1 MPTEVRCRVE
11 LIPAYLDLDFCFLYT
26 LTPLHQSLLHFIRHE
41 FSSYIFLIHDIFEL
55 HTYYNPLT
63 ILFCCMINR
72 LLFSPLFLFIFF
84 TDCDRI
90 RLREPFKNKLP
101 FLLTAKEVS
110 KRQMLVLH
118 VTQDLDSKLPVR

>member
-26 LTPLHQSLLHFIRHE
+26 LTHSTNHDLKVLHIAALYKDMSLAAN
-41 FSSYIFLIHDIFEL
+41 IFLIHDIFEL

-90 RLREPFKNKLP
+90 
-101 FLLTAKEVS
+101 
-110 KRQMLVLH
+110 
-118 VTQDLDSKLPVR
+118 LD